1 MTENEHQ
8 TDKPTNSEHKRPRYR
23 VRPVVT
29 PVRGSK
35 NLQATPGKRDEAYL
49 RPETEDDD
57 GYDPFSDRPPT
68 CDPTFEQDPWQ

>member
-8 TDKPTNSEHKRPRYR
+8 TDKPTNSAYKRPLYR
-23 VRPVVT
+23 IRPVVT
-29 PVRGSK
+29 PAHGSK
-35 NLQATPGKRDEAYL
+35 NLQASPEKRDEAYL

-68 CDPTFEQDPWQ
+68 YDPTFEQDPWQ